1 MQESNQ
7 NQNWFQVGTPQCGI
21 LFGLVGVLLALSLIF
36 FGFWK
41 TVLIVLFFGL
51 GYVLGAFRNKKAF
64 VEATIS
70 TMSKKDE

>member
-7 NQNWFQVGTPQCGI
+7 NKSWFQVGTPQCGI
-21 LFGLVGVLLALSLIF
+21 LFGLVGVLLALGLIF
-36 FGFWK
+36 LGFWK

-70 TMSKKDE
+70 TISKKDE

>member
-7 NQNWFQVGTPQCGI
+7 NKNWFQVGTPQCGI
-21 LFGLVGVLLALSLIF
+21 LFGLVGVAIALCLIF
-36 FGFWK
+36 LGFWK
-41 TVLIVLFFGL
+41 TVLIALFFGL

-70 TMSKKDE
+70 TISKKDE